1 MHDVFTSSI
10 LRMVIAGGLISGGAK
25 LVAQAPTSP
34 PGGID
39 NYEPGPDSK
48 PQRGV
53 PTGKTFSFRFEGSR
67 IYPSTHRDITVYVP
81 AQYNGDKP
89 ACVYVSLMVSALAC
103 RLYSTTCSTRAR
115 CR

>member
-67 IYPSTHRDITVYVP
+67 IYPNSYAVWVQQIEVES
-81 AQYNGDKP
+81 DKSVQQQP
-89 ACVYVSLMVSALAC
+89 EKKAVIETPPKVNPPKAEQA
-103 RLYSTTCSTRAR
+103 
-115 CR
+115 

>member
-10 LRMVIAGGLISGGAK
+10 LRVVIAGGLIWGGAK
-25 LVAQAPTSP
+25 LYAQTPTSP

-39 NYEPGPDSK
+39 NYQPGPDSK

-67 IYPSTHRDITVYVP
+67 IYPGTHRDITVYVP

-89 ACVYVSLMVSALAC
+89 ACVYVGLDGLGF
-103 RLYSTTCSTRAR
+103 
-115 CR
+115 